1 MFDGT
6 DWTTVLVGLI
16 GAAAGAGPTLYLH
29 LSGVRRER
37 RAVKAAILAE
47 IRALVELIERRG
59 YLSDARKERQTLS
72 LRLARAT
79 PFTQQEVAEV
89 FFQVLVPPDYNL
101 IYRENATRL
110 GCLEPGEAAQ
120 VVKFYQLIQSV
131 IADVTPGGLL
141 YEGTRDVGQ
150 IDQTLTIFEEAMQV
164 GKALSLAGEA

>member
-37 RAVKAAILAE
+37 QAVRAAILAE
-47 IRALVELIERRG
+47 IRALVDLIERRG
-59 YLSDARKERQTLS
+59 YLSHVRTEYQTLS
-72 LRLARAT
+72 LSLAMAT
-79 PFTQQEVAEV
+79 PFTQQEVAEASLR
-89 FFQVLVPPDYNL
+89 VLVPPDYNL

-110 GCLEPGEAAQ
+110 GCLEPDEAAQ

-141 YEGTRDVGQ
+141 YEGTREARQ
-150 IDQTLTIFEEAMQV
+150 ISETLAIFEEAMRV
-164 GKALSLAGEA
+164 GKALS

>member
-37 RAVKAAILAE
+37 QAVRAAILAE
-47 IRALVELIERRG
+47 IRALVDLIERRG
-59 YLSDARKERQTLS
+59 YLSHVRTEYQTLS
-72 LRLARAT
+72 LSLAMVT
-79 PFTQQEVAEV
+79 PFTQQEVAEASLR
-89 FFQVLVPPDYNL
+89 VLVPPDYNL

-141 YEGTRDVGQ
+141 YEGTREARQ
-150 IDQTLTIFEEAMQV
+150 ISETLAIFEEAMRV
-164 GKALSLAGEA
+164 GKALS